1 VREQHRQPDQQLAD
15 RLGRVSNS
23 AVSTVTVWSADPAA
37 LAAVKAHAA
46 APHSRGGSE
55 AARGGGHR
63 LSAWLGGLSE
73 QLDRSGAA
81 TVERPFSLEAVV
93 PSGMELD
100 AWDRDRALELWGTS
114 LPEKESSLEGEA
126 EDRLVYEVVTA
137 YSQPTEV
144 FRALS
149 AAHPAV
155 VVHAV
160 TTCESEFAAV
170 AWYVR
175 GEAVDER
182 EAELDLT
189 DEQWEE
195 WDGEWDLPAD
205 WSFDVERAQQLA
217 RSDG

>member
-1 VREQHRQPDQQLAD
+1 M
-15 RLGRVSNS
+15 SNS
-23 AVSTVTVWSADPAA
+23 AVSTVTVWSADPEA
-37 LAAVKAHAA
+37 LAAVKARVA
-46 APHSRGGSE
+46 APRSLGGRSGGGGS
-55 AARGGGHR
+55 HR
-63 LSAWLGGLSE
+63 LSAWLGGLGE
-73 QLDRSGAA
+73 RLDRSRPVA
-81 TVERPFSLEAVV
+81 ERPFSLEAVV
-93 PSGMELD
+93 PTGMELD

-114 LPEKESSLEGEA
+114 LPEKDSSLEQETH
-126 EDRLVYEVVTA
+126 DRLVYEVATA

-149 AAHPAV
+149 AAHPTV

-160 TTCESEFAAV
+160 TTCEGEYAAV

-189 DEQWEE
+189 EEQWEE

-205 WSFDVERAQQLA
+205 WSFSAEVARRLA
-217 RSDG
+217 SG

>member
-1 VREQHRQPDQQLAD
+1 M
-15 RLGRVSNS
+15 SNS
-23 AVSTVTVWSADPAA
+23 AVSTVTVWSTDPAA

-46 APHSRGGSE
+46 ASPGRGGST
-55 AARGGGHR
+55 AGGPGTHR
-63 LSAWLGGLSE
+63 LPGWLGGLGKR
-73 QLDRSGAA
+73 LDRSRAA

-93 PSGMELD
+93 PTGMELD

-114 LPEKESSLEGEA
+114 LPEKDSSLEHEN
-126 EDRLVYEVVTA
+126 EDRLVYELVTA
-137 YSQPTEV
+137 YSQPTAV

-149 AAHPAV
+149 AAHPSV
-155 VVHAV
+155 VLHAV
-160 TTCESEFAAV
+160 TTCEGEFAAV
-170 AWYVR
+170 GWYVR

-205 WSFDVERAQQLA
+205 WSFDVKRARQLA
-217 RSDG
+217 TEGPTSG